1 MGLKDDLL
9 HGIYNYGFEKP
20 SAIQQ
25 RAVMP
30 IINGRDVISQAQSGT
45 RKTSMIALTICQVV
59 DTASKEVQALILSPT
74 RELAPQTEKATRETG
89 ALQAAKNK
97 LEKQVEEL
105 TWRLQLEKQ
114 MRVDL
119 EEAKT
124 QENAKLQSALQ
135 DIQLQFKE
143 TKELLAKEREAAKK
157 AAEVVSIIQEVSVV
171 DLSEEC
177 LRKERQRV
185 SHYLHSS
192 SETRLL
198 EKVQHELL
206 VTYAN
211 RLLEKE
217 HSGCRALFRDDKVED
232 LSRMYRLYCK
242 IPRGLEPVANVF
254 KQHVTAEGTALV
266 QQAEDAYKYTPTYYK
281 AWVVKQKDMDKLHHG
296 WDDSYN
302 YLWKWNKVLDLYIP
316 GSITDLEM
324 HPTYFGDDWSLGK
337 EYSIKSFGP
346 LSNAERLFGTASP
359 WFKLTTPGCE
369 EGINIIC

>member
-171 DLSEEC
+171 DPVMLEKLTNENEKLKKIDETKKKFEKTNKISEERLKQALDAESKIVQLKTVMHSIEEKISDIEFENQVLRQQTLLNCIISLLLSEEC

-217 HSGCRALFRDDKVED
+217 HSGCRALFRDDKV
-232 LSRMYRLYCK
+232 
-242 IPRGLEPVANVF
+242 
-254 KQHVTAEGTALV
+254 
-266 QQAEDAYKYTPTYYK
+266 
-281 AWVVKQKDMDKLHHG
+281 
-296 WDDSYN
+296 
-302 YLWKWNKVLDLYIP
+302 
-316 GSITDLEM
+316 
-324 HPTYFGDDWSLGK
+324 
-337 EYSIKSFGP
+337 
-346 LSNAERLFGTASP
+346 LFNL
-359 WFKLTTPGCE
+359 FLF
-369 EGINIIC
+369 